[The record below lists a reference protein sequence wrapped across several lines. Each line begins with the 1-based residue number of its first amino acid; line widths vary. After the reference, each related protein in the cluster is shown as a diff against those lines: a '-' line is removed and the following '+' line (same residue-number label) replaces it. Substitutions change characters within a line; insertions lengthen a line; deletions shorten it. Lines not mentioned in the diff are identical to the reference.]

1 MKRKIIIGVTGVRG
15 GVRQSVIKCLKNYSF
30 IIVGLDSKEDATG
43 LYMCDKSFI
52 IPQASESN
60 YISRLLFICK
70 KNKITILFPGL
81 DAELSKLSSNID
93 LFRSYGTETIISSK
107 KVIQIEND
115 KLATYE
121 YFKVEKFVKTIL
133 FKT

>member
-1 MKRKIIIGVTGVRG
+1 
-15 GVRQSVIKCLKNYSF
+15 
-30 IIVGLDSKEDATG
+30 
-43 LYMCDKSFI
+43 MCVKSFI
-52 IPQASESN
+52 IPEASKAK
-60 YISRLLFICK
+60 YITRLHTICK
-70 KNKITILFPGL
+70 KIEMFFLRL
-81 DAELSKLSSNID
+81 DAKLSKLSSNID

-121 YFKVEKFVKTIL
+121 YFKEEKFVKTIL